1 MLTRGT
7 DSGECEC
14 ETSGRW
20 HRDSSDQRAN
30 KSGGEEEVGA
40 TASRTSGSTAGF
52 TAGFTAAQIAPLL
65 DCLREF
71 EGGDAS

>member
-7 DSGECEC
+7 DSGECEG
-14 ETSGRW
+14 ETSGRC
-20 HRDSSDQRAN
+20 HGDSSDQRAS
-30 KSGGEEEVGA
+30 KSGGDELEE
-40 TASRTSGSTAGF
+40 TTSRTSGSTAGF

-71 EGGDAS
+71 GGGDAS

>member
-7 DSGECEC
+7 DAGECEG

-20 HRDSSDQRAN
+20 HRHSSDQRAN
-30 KSGGEEEVGA
+30 KSGGEELEE
-40 TASRTSGSTAGF
+40 TTSTTSGSTAGL

-65 DCLREF
+65 DCLGEF
-71 EGGDAS
+71 AAGHAS